1 MTILARSDSS
11 SDGLVNQYLGQL
23 LSAVST
29 AATPDKESS
38 EDVLRRNSIACQA
51 LQVAEVLS
59 GDDGAAYATST
70 TEIILKA
77 DNQRTRGV
85 GMASPTLSSRS
96 RTSTDTKASGKGRGG
111 TMEKAIEMILT
122 RARRGIV
129 SPTSSSQC
137 VLIYIFSCLLLHT
150 VLWSNYSNPLES
162 QGRRA
167 TLHHLSC
174 HRGCHSLRERR
185 ARYRH
190 GSTAAAKIHLPLAID
205 IP

>member
-1 MTILARSDSS
+1 
-11 SDGLVNQYLGQL
+11 
-23 LSAVST
+23 VST
-29 AATPDKESS
+29 AATPDKETS

-70 TEIILKA
+70 TEIVLKA

-85 GMASPTLSSRS
+85 GIASPTLSSRS

-111 TMEKAIEMILT
+111 TMEKPIEMILT
-122 RARRGIV
+122 RARRCMV
-129 SPTSSSQC
+129 SPTSSLPF
-137 VLIYIFSCLLLHT
+137 VLIYISSCFLLHT
-150 VLWSNYSNPLES
+150 VLWSNHPNILES

-174 HRGCHSLRERR
+174 HRGCYSLRERR
-185 ARYRH
+185 ARYGY
-190 GSTAAAKIHLPLAID
+190 GSTVAPKIHPLLAID